1 LIFILLILLGLI
13 AGVIAGFFGVGGG
26 LLFTPIL
33 FFLFSSLGVESVVSW
48 TIASSLFCTFTA
60 SVSSSIQQNNHK
72 NSFLREGITI
82 GLMGSVGVYIGK
94 SIVTSDYYTEDVFV
108 SFFVILLLFVAVL
121 FYRRSK
127 STVTLQVKAE
137 NPGLLK
143 QFFAGGF
150 GGMVSSLAGVGGGVV
165 LVPILNL
172 VYRLSIAKAVSIS
185 SMAIVLISLSGWLQ
199 FALVP
204 DVPAGITKFTLG
216 YVDFG
221 TSLPL
226 VIGAF
231 IGGFYGVKLNKK
243 ATASRVQLGFSFLV
257 VAIALSMI
265 WKLI

>member
-1 LIFILLILLGLI
+1 MFILLILLGLA
-13 AGVIAGFFGVGGG
+13 AGVMAGFFGVGGG

-33 FFLFSSLGVESVVSW
+33 FFLFTSIGVESAVSW

-60 SVSSSIQQNNHK
+60 SVSSSIQQKNHK
-72 NSFLREGITI
+72 NSFWREGITI
-82 GLMGSVGVYIGK
+82 GLLGSIGVYIGK

-108 SFFVILLLFVAVL
+108 SLFVVLLIFVSIL

-127 STVTLQVKAE
+127 SSVTLQIKAE
-137 NPGLLK
+137 RPGLLK

-150 GGMVSSLAGVGGGVV
+150 GGLVSSLAGVGGGVV

-172 VYRLSIAKAVSIS
+172 GYRLSIAKAVSIS

-199 FALVP
+199 FALIQ
-204 DVPAGITKFTLG
+204 DVPQGITQYTFG
-216 YVDFG
+216 FVDFG

-226 VIGAF
+226 IIGAF
-231 IGGFYGVKLNKK
+231 AGGFFGVKLNKK
-243 ATASRVQLGFSFLV
+243 ASASRVQLGFSILV
-257 VAIALSMI
+257 ILIALSMI

>member
-1 LIFILLILLGLI
+1 MIFLLLILLGLI

-60 SVSSSIQQNNHK
+60 SVSSSIQQNNHDNAFWK
-72 NSFLREGITI
+72 EGIII
-82 GLMGSVGVYIGK
+82 GLLGSFGVYAGK

-108 SFFVILLLFVAVL
+108 SLFVILLLFVAVL

-127 STVTLQVKAE
+127 STVTLQVKAKA
-137 NPGLLK
+137 PGLGK
-143 QFFAGGF
+143 QFIAGGF
-150 GGMVSSLAGVGGGVV
+150 GGLISSLAGVGGGVV

-185 SMAIVLISLSGWLQ
+185 SMAIVLISLSGWVQ
-199 FALVP
+199 YALVP
-204 DVPAGITKFTLG
+204 DVPKGITDFTIG
-216 YVDFG
+216 FVDFG

-231 IGGFYGVKLNKK
+231 AGGFFGVKLNKK
-243 ATASRVQLGFSFLV
+243 ASASRVQLGFSILV
-257 VAIALSMI
+257 ILIALSMI